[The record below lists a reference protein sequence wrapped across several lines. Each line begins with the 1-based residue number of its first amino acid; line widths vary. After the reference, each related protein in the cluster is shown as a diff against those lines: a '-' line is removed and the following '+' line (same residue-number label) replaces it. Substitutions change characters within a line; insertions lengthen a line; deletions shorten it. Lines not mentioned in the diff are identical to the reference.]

1 MQAKSL
7 CSYLDFESYS
17 SPNSFMG
24 FSLIFHSIKIK
35 SMNFIC
41 LANKMNTYDHLWM
54 VHKFLVKM
62 QVNEIGINLQN
73 NFIPVWLNGA
83 FRSIAFQVQNGYQ
96 SLFLV
101 LKSNN
106 HITGCANP
114 IELFCWPRGPRIESI
129 VKFLTI
135 KLCNSNKELSYHP
148 LEPA

>member
-41 LANKMNTYDHLWM
+41 LANKKNTYDHLWM
-54 VHKFLVKM
+54 VHKFFVKM

-83 FRSIAFQVQNGYQ
+83 FRSIAFQVQNGYR
-96 SLFLV
+96 SIFLV
-101 LKSNN
+101 LK
-106 HITGCANP
+106 IMILQDVQT
-114 IELFCWPRGPRIESI
+114 LFKYFFDREVVFIRGPRVGSI
-129 VKFLTI
+129 VKSF
-135 KLCNSNKELSYHP
+135 EH
-148 LEPA
+148 

>member
-41 LANKMNTYDHLWM
+41 LANKMNTYDHLWI
-54 VHKFLVKM
+54 VHQFLVKM

-96 SLFLV
+96 SIFLV
-101 LKSNN
+101 LK
-106 HITGCANP
+106 IMILQDVQT
-114 IELFCWPRGPRIESI
+114 LFKYFFDREVVFIRGPRVGSI
-129 VKFLTI
+129 VKSF
-135 KLCNSNKELSYHP
+135 EY
-148 LEPA
+148 